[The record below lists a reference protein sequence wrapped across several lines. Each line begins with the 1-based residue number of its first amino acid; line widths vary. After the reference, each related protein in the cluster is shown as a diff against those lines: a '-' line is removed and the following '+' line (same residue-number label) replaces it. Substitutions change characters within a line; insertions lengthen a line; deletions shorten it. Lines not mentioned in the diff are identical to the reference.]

1 MLEHE
6 FRKTYEQIYL
16 KCCIARS
23 GRETGCMMY
32 ALARSIENVRLCR
45 VQENQRRIL
54 VWASGL
60 SGWSSMDSFQA
71 SMAVENSSNKRR
83 K

>member
-1 MLEHE
+1 
-6 FRKTYEQIYL
+6 
-16 KCCIARS
+16 
-23 GRETGCMMY
+23 MMY